1 MFFCYMGCRPV
12 QGAAIDATYS
22 HPHLELFFKERDQI
36 IAETGTVSM
45 GLGMAHL
52 LIEYML

>member
-45 GLGMAHL
+45 GLGIVHL